1 MAINTNS
8 EYLFASLSRFNVNSN
23 DIDVMLLEAGL
34 DGSASVDIAACK
46 EAIYNGISKVI
57 PLANVSEGGYSII
70 WNMEAVKIYYA
81 QLCKELG
88 KENVLQP
95 IVRNKSN
102 LW

>member
-1 MAINTNS
+1 MAITTNN
-8 EYLFASLSRFNVNSN
+8 EYLLAALSRFNVSQT

-57 PLANVSEGGYSII
+57 PLANVSEGGYSIV
-70 WNMEAVKIYYA
+70 WDMEAVKIYYA

>member
-34 DGSASVDIAACK
+34 TSSASVDVTACK
-46 EAIYNGISKVI
+46 TAIYNGLTKML
-57 PLANVSEGGYSII
+57 PLANVSEGSYSFSG
-70 WNMEAVKIYYA
+70 NMEAIKWYYN
-81 QLCKELG
+81 QLCRELG

-95 IVRNKSN
+95 IVRDKSN

>member
-8 EYLFASLSRFNVNSN
+8 EYLFTSLSRFNISSN

-34 DGSASVDIAACK
+34 DDSASVDIAACK
-46 EAIYNGISKVI
+46 EVIYNGISKVI
-57 PLANVSEGGYSII
+57 PLANVSEGGYSIT
-70 WNMEAVKIYYA
+70 WNVEAVKIYYA

-95 IVRNKSN
+95 IVRDKSN